1 MMKSVEEEVWIVP
14 GLSPSRPRKHRSE
27 ADRNYLHAP
36 MDVIADG
43 VSGASLV
50 WLRLLQLQCMKPEDK
65 HHVLAN
71 EWLAQYGV
79 DRKVKAR
86 ALASLEKRGLIKMSH
101 PNNGS
106 APRISIIQS
115 KKRRVSKSRR
125 GVT

>member
-1 MMKSVEEEVWIVP
+1 MMKSAEEEVWIVP
-14 GLSPSRPRKHRSE
+14 GLKSLRPRKRRPE

-36 MDVIADG
+36 MDTIADG

-65 HHVLAN
+65 HYVLAN

-86 ALASLEKRGLIKMSH
+86 ALASLEKRGLIKMSR

-106 APRISIIQS
+106 APRISIVQP
-115 KKRRVSKSRR
+115 KKRRVAKSRQ
-125 GVT
+125 GVA